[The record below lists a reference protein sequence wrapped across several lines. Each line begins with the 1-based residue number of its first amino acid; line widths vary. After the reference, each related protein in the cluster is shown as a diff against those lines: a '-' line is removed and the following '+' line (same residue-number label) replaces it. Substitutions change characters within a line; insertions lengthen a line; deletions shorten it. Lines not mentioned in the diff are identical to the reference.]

1 MLQDSLRSVDS
12 QTELLRS
19 KLQAVGQEKAD
30 QAQEVANHQRM
41 LQEAQ
46 DKVGDILTMK
56 TLEISP
62 NFLLL
67 LNLLFNIEY

>member
-19 KLQAVGQEKAD
+19 KLQAVGQVKTD
-30 QAQEVANHQRM
+30 QDQEVANHQRM

-46 DKVGDILTMK
+46 DKVGDIPTMK
-56 TLEISP
+56 TFRNIAS
-62 NFLLL
+62 
-67 LNLLFNIEY
+67 LFAAPEFAL